1 MLLNFFETNPIPF
14 ENKINWRFKNI
25 KYFSIISSLLLNKES
40 IDKKFVLYSNFLNSK
55 YKKYELIKLILLKRN
70 NSILS
75 IQRNIK
81 KYLIRKQMK
90 TYYIIQEIILKRENS
105 ALMIEKHFRSFLIRK
120 HFKLILENDAI
131 FLYDFPETLINQICI
146 LSTLKEYFY
155 NKIKEK
161 KIELSIQL
169 YKPKLRLKF
178 EYSKYLKCYYVP
190 LKKNKV
196 LKKKFNVNFIVNEE
210 KIIDPRYT
218 IINDSKGNFFNVI
231 NSFMIFKRL
240 KQKTLFI
247 KSNYKEPKLWEE
259 LFVLKKN
266 KNINYDELSI
276 NSKTDISNE
285 MQKNQNDSIYCVNK
299 FCIISILKNKKN
311 KCEKVKTCKK
321 VSFKENVELID

>member
-25 KYFSIISSLLLNKES
+25 KYFSIISNKES
-40 IDKKFVLYSNFLNSK
+40 IDKKFVLYSNFLKSE

-161 KIELSIQL
+161 KIELSVQL

-285 MQKNQNDSIYCVNK
+285 MQKNQNDSIYSVNK

>member
-25 KYFSIISSLLLNKES
+25 KYFSIISNKES
-40 IDKKFVLYSNFLNSK
+40 IDKKFVLYSNLLKSE

-155 NKIKEK
+155 KKIKEK
-161 KIELSIQL
+161 KIELSVQL

>member
-25 KYFSIISSLLLNKES
+25 KYFSIISNKES
-40 IDKKFVLYSNFLNSK
+40 IDKKFVLYSNFLKSE

-90 TYYIIQEIILKRENS
+90 TYYIIQEIIVKRENS

>member
-40 IDKKFVLYSNFLNSK
+40 IDKKFVLYSNFLNSE

>member
-25 KYFSIISSLLLNKES
+25 KYFSIISNKES
-40 IDKKFVLYSNFLNSK
+40 IDKKFVLYSNFLKSE

-155 NKIKEK
+155 NKIKKK

-285 MQKNQNDSIYCVNK
+285 MQKNQNDSIYSVNK

-311 KCEKVKTCKK
+311 KCEKVKICKK

>member
-1 MLLNFFETNPIPF
+1 MLLDILENYQIPF
-14 ENKINWRFKNI
+14 DGDKILRIKN
-25 KYFSIISSLLLNKES
+25 SIMIY
-40 IDKKFVLYSNFLNSK
+40 KKSFFLSK
-55 YKKYELIKLILLKRN
+55 YSFNDTVYQNDSKYDFKKYELFEK
-70 NSILS
+70 
-75 IQRNIK
+75 
-81 KYLIRKQMK
+81 
-90 TYYIIQEIILKRENS
+90 IIQTRKNSAILIQKNFRKFILKNQLKMYFLISNIILKREKSVVLIQKN
-105 ALMIEKHFRSFLIRK
+105 FRNYSIQK
-120 HFKLILENDAI
+120 HFKTLLSNDAI
-131 FLYDFPETLINQICI
+131 FLYDFPIDLLNSICI
-146 LSTLKEYFY
+146 LSNSKEQFY
-155 NKIKEK
+155 EKIKNN

-169 YKPKLRLKF
+169 YKPNILLKF
-178 EYSKYLKCYYVP
+178 HYSKYLKCYYVP

>member
-40 IDKKFVLYSNFLNSK
+40 IDKKFVLYSNFLNSE
-55 YKKYELIKLILLKRN
+55 YKKYELIKLILLQRN